1 MNEYEMRDWL
11 REAIGLMNDEDFEIM
26 RIDTFEE
33 AGVLSY
39 NVGLVLKTVNEEEF
53 QMKIVRSK

>member
-1 MNEYEMRDWL
+1 MNEYEVRDWL
-11 REAIGLMNDEDFEIM
+11 REAIGLMNEEDFEIM
-26 RIDTFEE
+26 RVDTFEE

-39 NVGLVLKTVNEEEF
+39 NVGLVLKTVNGEEF